1 MYFQFFLKM
10 LTVEIYTLLS
20 CSYAL
25 LDVARSVAASSHLIG
40 VCTTCALHS
49 VPCWSAMSA
58 HTCGSEYYCFLNGTH
73 LPKTSWRKDLL
84 TELKRQL
91 STICKSLHWTRHWN
105 RYREEVYCGWPQL
118 LPGNC
123 LNNRNI
129 SFFFFSISYL
139 CWRVEKH
146 LFALH
151 VFTYITKKSLDACR
165 EAHLQLHSFGCFNAQ
180 RTHCFKSFILMQ
192 TPTNRILCFLT
203 TTMLVTFINNTPDK
217 TQKTGTQNHTWNN
230 NAMVSVSITI
240 LPLVWHKG
248 IS

>member
-25 LDVARSVAASSHLIG
+25 LDVARSVAASSHLTG

-84 TELKRQL
+84 AELKRQL

-129 SFFFFSISYL
+129 SFFF
-139 CWRVEKH
+139 
-146 LFALH
+146 LFY
-151 VFTYITKKSLDACR
+151 F
-165 EAHLQLHSFGCFNAQ
+165 
-180 RTHCFKSFILMQ
+180 
-192 TPTNRILCFLT
+192 
-203 TTMLVTFINNTPDK
+203 
-217 TQKTGTQNHTWNN
+217 
-230 NAMVSVSITI
+230 
-240 LPLVWHKG
+240 LPLLTGWKPSVCTACLHLYYKEKPWCLPWG
-248 IS
+248 SFAAS

>member
-25 LDVARSVAASSHLIG
+25 LDVARLVAASSHLIG

-129 SFFFFSISYL
+129 SFFFSF
-139 CWRVEKH
+139 
-146 LFALH
+146 LFPTFADGLKNICLHCMSSLILQRKALMPA
-151 VFTYITKKSLDACR
+151 VRLICSFIALDA
-165 EAHLQLHSFGCFNAQ
+165 
-180 RTHCFKSFILMQ
+180 LMLKEH
-192 TPTNRILCFLT
+192 TVSNPSSWCKPPPTASSAF
-203 TTMLVTFINNTPDK
+203 
-217 TQKTGTQNHTWNN
+217 
-230 NAMVSVSITI
+230 
-240 LPLVWHKG
+240 
-248 IS
+248 